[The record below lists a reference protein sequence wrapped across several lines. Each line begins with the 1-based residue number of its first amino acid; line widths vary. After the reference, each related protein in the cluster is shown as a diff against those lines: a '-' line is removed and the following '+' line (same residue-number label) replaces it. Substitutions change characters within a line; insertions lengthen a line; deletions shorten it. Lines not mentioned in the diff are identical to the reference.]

1 MLNRSNR
8 PFLICM
14 ENIYTIH
21 TYFTFCTHRQKHDVY
36 DPYTPT
42 PTTLPLLAYSQHAVL
57 LNDAEMSRKKVESED
72 QSQNPESVPVLA
84 IDYAYVAH
92 PTEGNTQRDTELG
105 LLGIL
110 SYRLLVS

>member
-1 MLNRSNR
+1 M
-8 PFLICM
+8 
-14 ENIYTIH
+14 
-21 TYFTFCTHRQKHDVY
+21 
-36 DPYTPT
+36 PT

-110 SYRLLVS
+110 SYRLLVSWRCALSDLLDGCMWAYSGYIE